1 MQRLKEITKIIPF
14 FVLMAIGIVTCL
26 IASQYGV
33 IQYSSHFNI
42 VWVEHFSKALSEGVM
57 YPRWQTGYFDGLGA
71 PPFYFYP
78 SLPFYILSFL
88 KALMPAMSMETFIFI
103 GYGVI
108 VGVSGLTCYTALKPL
123 FNQRTAFVCAMLYEI
138 LPYHLLVDVFDRGA
152 VSELTLYIWAPLC
165 VSLILK
171 GGLLHKSKYRL
182 YVFTLCYVGVL
193 FSHLPGTIIISGFLL
208 MLQIIRFPNVRDT
221 LKFMFF
227 VVCAFLI
234 AGVYIIPAIGL
245 MDTIQSS
252 FWTDFIYYQNY
263 PFFAKGGSGRYLNT
277 LISMIYAG
285 YICVAIG
292 LILYVMD
299 KGDAL
304 VRRNILLPIM
314 VVLAGVVF
322 LLSPLSVLVWEH
334 LPFMK
339 FIQFPWR
346 FFVAFDMALIIL
358 IALWLNIGQG
368 FYKKSIVAIVIALAM
383 FTAFNTHYMPI
394 RQQATKGE
402 IEEIIQTKIQ
412 KSYTSFEFITV
423 DGHAPDSIDMP
434 MMFASPINDATLTQ
448 QTTQGFTFDVS
459 LNSPQQVEFK
469 QYNYVGWSVHAGEK
483 NIEISSSAR
492 GLMQMELPKGTYILS
507 IQREKLVQEYVGQF
521 ISLFGLMLLFILWRR
536 SPKFLQ
542 M

>member
-1 MQRLKEITKIIPF
+1 
-14 FVLMAIGIVTCL
+14 
-26 IASQYGV
+26 
-33 IQYSSHFNI
+33 
-42 VWVEHFSKALSEGVM
+42 
-57 YPRWQTGYFDGLGA
+57 
-71 PPFYFYP
+71 
-78 SLPFYILSFL
+78 
-88 KALMPAMSMETFIFI
+88 
-103 GYGVI
+103 
-108 VGVSGLTCYTALKPL
+108 
-123 FNQRTAFVCAMLYEI
+123 
-138 LPYHLLVDVFDRGA
+138 
-152 VSELTLYIWAPLC
+152 ELTLYIWIPLC

-208 MLQIIRFPNVRDT
+208 MLQIIRFSNVRDT

-339 FIQFPWR
+339 FIQFP
-346 FFVAFDMALIIL
+346 
-358 IALWLNIGQG
+358 
-368 FYKKSIVAIVIALAM
+368 
-383 FTAFNTHYMPI
+383 
-394 RQQATKGE
+394 
-402 IEEIIQTKIQ
+402 
-412 KSYTSFEFITV
+412 
-423 DGHAPDSIDMP
+423 
-434 MMFASPINDATLTQ
+434 
-448 QTTQGFTFDVS
+448 
-459 LNSPQQVEFK
+459 
-469 QYNYVGWSVHAGEK
+469 
-483 NIEISSSAR
+483 
-492 GLMQMELPKGTYILS
+492 
-507 IQREKLVQEYVGQF
+507 
-521 ISLFGLMLLFILWRR
+521 
-536 SPKFLQ
+536 
-542 M
+542 